1 MATNRA
7 LSIED
12 GNLATVSLATTRNKE
27 YVDLDLAFNKKP
39 TSGEIYK
46 KTNAAAVKQAVRNL
60 LLTTPGEKPFNPYFG
75 GGLNDLLFELAN
87 DDTNILLTEYIT
99 AAIEN
104 FEPRAKLLSIV
115 PNVQPDNNTARVR
128 VEFQVVNTSEIVVFE
143 TTVIRLR

>member
-1 MATNRA
+1 MARKYFA
-7 LSIED
+7 AED
-12 GNLATVSLATTRNKE
+12 GDLQTRSLITSRNRT
-27 YVDLDLAFNKKP
+27 YSDLDLTFTKKP
-39 TSGEIYK
+39 SGDVYK
-46 KTNAAAVKQAVRNL
+46 KTDAAAVKQAVKNL

-87 DDTNILLTEYIT
+87 DETNFLLTEYIT

-115 PNVQPDNNTARVR
+115 PNVTPDNNTARVK
-128 VEFQVVNTSEIVVFE
+128 VEFQIVNTSEIVTLE

>member
-1 MATNRA
+1 MARKYFA
-7 LSIED
+7 AED
-12 GNLATVSLATTRNKE
+12 GDLQTRSLVTSRSRT
-27 YVDLDLAFNKKP
+27 YSDLDLTFTKKP
-39 TSGEIYK
+39 SGDVYK
-46 KTNAAAVKQAVRNL
+46 KTDAAAVKQAVKNL

-87 DDTNILLTEYIT
+87 DETNFLLTEYIT

-115 PNVQPDNNTARVR
+115 PNVTPDNNTARVK
-128 VEFQVVNTSEIVVFE
+128 VEFQIVNTSEIVTLE

>member
-1 MATNRA
+1 MVRKYFAA
-7 LSIED
+7 ED
-12 GNLATVSLATTRNKE
+12 GDLQTRGLVTSRNRD
-27 YVDLDLAFNKKP
+27 YSDLDLTFTKKP
-39 TSGEIYK
+39 SGDVYK
-46 KTNAAAVKQAVRNL
+46 KTDAAAVKQAVKNL

-104 FEPRAKLLSIV
+104 FEPRARLLSIV

-128 VEFQVVNTSEIVVFE
+128 VEFQVVNTSETVVFE

>member
-1 MATNRA
+1 MVRKYFAA
-7 LSIED
+7 ED
-12 GNLATVSLATTRNKE
+12 GDLQTRGLVTSRNKD
-27 YVDLDLAFNKKP
+27 YSDLDLTFTKKP
-39 TSGEIYK
+39 SGDVYK
-46 KTNAAAVKQAVRNL
+46 KTDAAAVKQAVKNL

-104 FEPRAKLLSIV
+104 FEPRARLISIV

-128 VEFQVVNTSEIVVFE
+128 VEFQVVNTSETVVFE

>member
-1 MATNRA
+1 MVRKYFAA
-7 LSIED
+7 ED
-12 GNLATVSLATTRNKE
+12 GDLQTRSLTTSRNKE
-27 YVDLDLAFNKKP
+27 YSDLDLTFTKKP
-39 TSGEIYK
+39 SGDVYK

-60 LLTTPGEKPFNPYFG
+60 LLTIPGEKPFNPYFG

-128 VEFQVVNTSEIVVFE
+128 VEFQVVNTSETVVFE

>member
-1 MATNRA
+1 MVRKYFAA
-7 LSIED
+7 ED
-12 GNLATVSLATTRNKE
+12 GDLQTRSLVTSRSRT
-27 YVDLDLAFNKKP
+27 YSDLDLTFTKKP
-39 TSGEIYK
+39 SGDVYK
-46 KTNAAAVKQAVRNL
+46 KTDAAAVKQAVKNL

-87 DDTNILLTEYIT
+87 DETNFLLTEYIT

-115 PNVQPDNNTARVR
+115 PNVTPDNNTARVK
-128 VEFQVVNTSEIVVFE
+128 VEFQIVNTSETVTLE

>member
-1 MATNRA
+1 MARKYFAT
-7 LSIED
+7 ED
-12 GNLATVSLATTRNKE
+12 GDLQTRSLVTSRSRT
-27 YVDLDLAFNKKP
+27 YSDLDLTFTKKP
-39 TSGEIYK
+39 SGDVYK
-46 KTNAAAVKQAVRNL
+46 KTDAAAVKQAVKNL

-87 DDTNILLTEYIT
+87 DETNFLLTEYIT

-115 PNVQPDNNTARVR
+115 PNVTPDNNTARVK
-128 VEFQVVNTSEIVVFE
+128 VEFQIVNTSETVTLE

>member
-1 MATNRA
+1 MVRKYFAA
-7 LSIED
+7 ED
-12 GNLATVSLATTRNKE
+12 GDLQTRSLVTSRSRI
-27 YVDLDLAFNKKP
+27 YSDLDLTFTKKP
-39 TSGEIYK
+39 SGDVYK
-46 KTNAAAVKQAVRNL
+46 KTDAAAVKQAVKNL

-87 DDTNILLTEYIT
+87 DETNFLLTEYIT

-115 PNVQPDNNTARVR
+115 PNVTPDNNTARVK
-128 VEFQVVNTSEIVVFE
+128 VEFQIVNTSETVTLE

>member
-1 MATNRA
+1 MVRKYFAA
-7 LSIED
+7 ED
-12 GNLATVSLATTRNKE
+12 GDLQTRSLTTSRNKE
-27 YVDLDLAFNKKP
+27 YSDLDLTFTKKP
-39 TSGEIYK
+39 SGDVYK

-128 VEFQVVNTSEIVVFE
+128 VEFQVVNTSETVVFE